1 MTASTTPNARLAA
14 ARRHLA
20 QEYGLEE
27 DDLLELEALL
37 VTNLSELRTSL
48 TAAIAA
54 SDWKTAGD
62 HGHSIKGIA
71 ASVGMDDLRD
81 LGLAIEQAGR
91 RGEKDILQ
99 HQVPHVLAII
109 AELCG

>member
-1 MTASTTPNARLAA
+1 MTSSPAPNARLAA

-27 DDLLELEALL
+27 EDLLELEATL

-48 TAAIAA
+48 TAASAA
-54 SDWKTAGD
+54 GDWKTAGD

-91 RGEKDILQ
+91 SGDGTAVQSQLPQ
-99 HQVPHVLAII
+99 TLAII
-109 AELCG
+109 DELCG